1 MEDQIYEVFVQSDR
15 GEPFAQAG
23 SLIAPDSDFALCLAK
38 ELFSRRGEAVALWVV
53 PRREIAATPLDE
65 GSLVAA
71 SDRTY
76 RLGEGYRIT
85 VEKRRR
91 LKEARAS

>member
-1 MEDQIYEVFVQSDR
+1 MAHQIYEVFLQTDR
-15 GEPFAQAG
+15 GEPFAQVG
-23 SLIAPDSDFALCLAK
+23 SLAAPDREFAMCLAK
-38 ELFSRRGEAVALWVV
+38 ELFSRRGEGVALWVV
-53 PRREIAATPLDE
+53 PRGEILSTPLDE

-91 LKEARAS
+91 LKGARAS